1 MISTEEMNLF
11 GVRDL
16 EAVYE
21 YEALDAKLA
30 SIDVVAQKQILR
42 VFEVRQKAEHLYEI
56 VVLPMSKIDTR
67 GCRR

>member
-16 EAVYE
+16 EAVYK

-42 VFEVRQKAEHLYEI
+42 VFEVRQ
-56 VVLPMSKIDTR
+56 
-67 GCRR
+67 